1 MENSFSFS
9 KTFRYETQNEDKH
22 PTKIIYVLH
31 GYGQLAKFFI
41 RKFNALADDY
51 LIVAP
56 EGMHRF
62 YLNGSSGKVGASWM
76 TKEAREIDIKDN
88 IDWLNALDKKIS
100 SKHQIN
106 ERILLGFSQGGATAI
121 RWKMNSQLV
130 FDKTIIWASDFPPD
144 MEPQMDLLKGENENY
159 FVIGNEDEYGA
170 LVVIASPNNYIE
182 GELMRLKL
190 ANSEIK
196 ANLAQTKD
204 GPRLY
209 VFERDEKIARAVL
222 KS

>member
-1 MENSFSFS
+1 MENSFYFT
-9 KTFRYETQNEDKH
+9 KTFRYETLNEEKR

-41 RKFNALADDY
+41 RKFNTLSDDY

-76 TKEAREIDIKDN
+76 TKEARETDIKDN
-88 IDWLNALDKKIS
+88 IDWLNALDSDISKKFNIE
-100 SKHQIN
+100 

-121 RWKMNSQLV
+121 RWKMNSRLP

-144 MEPQMDLLKGENENY
+144 LESQIDQLKGDNGNY
-159 FVIGNEDEYGA
+159 FVIGNEDEYFNEDQQNKLISLYKSVDFKISTYLGRHNIESTT
-170 LVVIASPNNYIE
+170 LLQLLSDKNN
-182 GELMRLKL
+182 
-190 ANSEIK
+190 
-196 ANLAQTKD
+196 
-204 GPRLY
+204 
-209 VFERDEKIARAVL
+209 
-222 KS
+222 

>member
-9 KTFRYETQNEDKH
+9 KTFRYETLNEDKK

-41 RKFNALADDY
+41 RKFKELSDDY

-62 YLNGSSGKVGASWM
+62 YLAGSSGKVGASWM
-76 TKEAREIDIKDN
+76 TKEAREIDIQDN
-88 IDWLNALDKKIS
+88 INWLNALDKEIS
-100 SKHQIN
+100 SKYDVK

-121 RWKMNSQLV
+121 RWKMNSHLP

-144 MEPQMDLLKGENENY
+144 MEPQMDRLRGETGNY
-159 FVIGNEDEYGA
+159 FVIGNEDEYFNKDQQNKLISLYKSVDFKISTYLGRHNIESA
-170 LVVIASPNNYIE
+170 TLLQLLNN
-182 GELMRLKL
+182 K
-190 ANSEIK
+190 N
-196 ANLAQTKD
+196 N
-204 GPRLY
+204 
-209 VFERDEKIARAVL
+209 
-222 KS
+222 

>member
-1 MENSFSFS
+1 MENSFYFT
-9 KTFRYETQNEDKH
+9 KTFRYETLNEEKR

-41 RKFNALADDY
+41 LKFNTLSDDY

-76 TKEAREIDIKDN
+76 TKEARETDIKDN
-88 IDWLNALDKKIS
+88 IDWLNALDSDISKKFNIE
-100 SKHQIN
+100 

-121 RWKMNSQLV
+121 RWKMNSRLP

-144 MEPQMDLLKGENENY
+144 MESQIDQLKGDNGNY
-159 FVIGNEDEYGA
+159 FVIGNEDEYFNEDQQNKLISLYKSVDFKISTYLGRHNIESTT
-170 LVVIASPNNYIE
+170 LLQLLSDKNN
-182 GELMRLKL
+182 
-190 ANSEIK
+190 
-196 ANLAQTKD
+196 
-204 GPRLY
+204 
-209 VFERDEKIARAVL
+209 
-222 KS
+222 